1 MKLEFV
7 TYENLLKGEN
17 KYSLEMIREIFSK
30 FIDAL
35 TLFVNDFSD
44 ELEKQYNINDFKSR
58 VFLDE
63 ERAKQSVLEALDDL
77 KRLKDFHPVKNPNRI
92 KYASYIS
99 YWWLQRKP
107 LYIKTDSLNLSDDLV
122 QRLINFNEF
131 FLVTYVLNELFDK
144 NMIECMC
151 SNNKDKI
158 LYYDQEWAQVQ
169 NYLFYFFCYR
179 TNSPKTI
186 EAFLRGSI
194 LHPFW
199 ARNKDVG
206 LL

>member
-7 TYENLLKGEN
+7 TYENLLSGDHC
-17 KYSLEMIREIFSK
+17 YTMDMIKEIFSE

-35 TLFVNDFSD
+35 TSFANDFSD
-44 ELEKQYNINDFKSR
+44 SLLQDFGVKDFKNR
-58 VFLDE
+58 ILLDE
-63 ERAKQSVLEALDDL
+63 ERALQAILEALDDL

-92 KYASYIS
+92 KYASYLA

-107 LYIKTDSLNLSDDLV
+107 LYVNVDKINLDDDLI

-131 FLVTYVLNELFDK
+131 FLVTYVLNELFNCDELECSCMQQIK
-144 NMIECMC
+144 N
-151 SNNKDKI
+151 
-158 LYYDQEWAQVQ
+158 YDDEWVQVQ

-179 TNSPKTI
+179 TNSPKTV

-194 LHPFW
+194 LHPLW
-199 ARNKDVG
+199 KRNKDVG
-206 LL
+206 LT